1 MGSTHPSCNSLTLSA
16 AIRFKLP
23 QYNMIRIGVS
33 VYGLFPSEATKKE
46 IELKPPSRSLS
57 RIVGVQYAKNR

>member
-1 MGSTHPSCNSLTLSA
+1 MGSTPPFLHAANFSA

-33 VYGLFPSEATKKE
+33 VYGLFPSEATNTK
-46 IELKPPSRSLS
+46 IELKPALSLL
-57 RIVGVQYAKNR
+57 